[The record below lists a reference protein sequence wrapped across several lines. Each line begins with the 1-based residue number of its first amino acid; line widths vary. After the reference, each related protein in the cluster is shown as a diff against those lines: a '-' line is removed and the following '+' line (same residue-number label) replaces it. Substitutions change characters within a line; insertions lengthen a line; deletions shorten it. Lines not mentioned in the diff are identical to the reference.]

1 MHADVGG
8 EAQQESAIIKK
19 RSPISVSGITGTS
32 FHVAF
37 LKPCERRMV
46 WGRVLICASFV
57 VFHMGM
63 NIFLFKGLV
72 DVGQFDCDMIP
83 SWQKREKVVPFWLYM
98 WLYTVC
104 HLKIESHIMQAAMSS
119 VDVSVLLVG
128 LSQTL
133 PAAHCWLVGS
143 LPNISELD
151 PPKLI
156 LCWHV
161 NKGLFSHLKDIHF
174 LWGFGVDFLSRL
186 QIFNGRE
193 RFDLS
198 TCGPNVFFSV
208 LPSLEKM
215 RLLSVRKSRELLE
228 KCANLEKRKKSSWL
242 QSHFLHFKASYFM
255 KKLVVVLWIISC
267 IYFFQMII
275 LLFR

>member
-8 EAQQESAIIKK
+8 EAQQESAIIRE
-19 RSPISVSGITGTS
+19 RSPISVPGITGTS
-32 FHVAF
+32 FQVAF

-46 WGRVLICASFV
+46 WGRVLICASSA
-57 VFHMGM
+57 VFSSNVGM

-72 DVGQFDCDMIP
+72 DVGQFDFDIIP
-83 SWQKREKVVPFWLYM
+83 SWLKREKVVPFWLYM

-161 NKGLFSHLKDIHF
+161 NKGYFHT
-174 LWGFGVDFLSRL
+174 SRTSTFFEDL
-186 QIFNGRE
+186 VLTFYLGYRSLTEGRGLICLPVVQIYSF
-193 RFDLS
+193 
-198 TCGPNVFFSV
+198 
-208 LPSLEKM
+208 
-215 RLLSVRKSRELLE
+215 
-228 KCANLEKRKKSSWL
+228 
-242 QSHFLHFKASYFM
+242 QSYPL
-255 KKLVVVLWIISC
+255 
-267 IYFFQMII
+267 
-275 LLFR
+275 